1 MIARL
6 SRNLTPTHPLRF
18 GEFVALMAL
27 MSSTVAFSIDA
38 MLPALV
44 AIGDELSPLAPARG
58 QLIITSFVLG
68 LGVGTLVCGPVSD
81 AYGRKSVLLAGLAL
95 YILGALMA
103 AKSQSIEG
111 LLLARFVQGLGGS
124 APRVVA
130 TAMVRDLYEGRAMA
144 RVTSIIMT
152 LFVLVPA
159 LAPSMGA
166 GIIWLAG
173 WRAIF
178 LAFVVFGVVCGLW
191 LMLRQPESLPPDRR
205 RPLSVRAIASAVV
218 QIVTNPAVMVYVVA
232 LTFAFAPLFAW
243 LSNLPMIFDD
253 VYDRAATFPFWFAA
267 TALVAGAASIANAK
281 LVMRLGMARIAT
293 AAFFWQLCVS
303 ILFLGLMALDA
314 PEPWDFALF
323 FAFMCAAFFSI
334 GMTFGNLNALA
345 IQPLGHMAGIGASV
359 IMALSTVGSVLIA
372 IPISLAYDG
381 TPLPLIMGMVLCAGC
396 ALALMLLARRI
407 APASLRD

>member
-6 SRNLTPTHPLRF
+6 TPTRPLRF

-27 MSSTVAFSIDA
+27 MSSSVAFSIDA

-44 AIGDELSPLAPARG
+44 AIGQELAPLAPARG
-58 QLIITSFVLG
+58 QLIITFFVLG
-68 LGVGTLVCGPVSD
+68 LGVGTLICGPVSD
-81 AYGRKSVLLAGLAL
+81 AYGRKSVLLGGIAL
-95 YILGALMA
+95 YIAGAIWA
-103 AKSQSIEG
+103 AQTASLEG
-111 LLLARFVQGLGGS
+111 LLFARFLQGLGGA

-159 LAPSMGA
+159 LAPSLGA

-173 WRAIF
+173 WRMIF
-178 LAFVVFGVVCGLW
+178 GAFVVFGVICGLW
-191 LMLRQPESLPPDRR
+191 LMLRQPESLPPEKR
-205 RPLSVRAIASAVV
+205 RPLSIRAIASAVV
-218 QIVTNPAVMVYVVA
+218 EIVTNRAVMIYVLA
-232 LTFAFAPLFAW
+232 LTCAFAPLFAW

-267 TALVAGAASIANAK
+267 TALVAGTAGVANAR

-293 AAFFWQLCVS
+293 TAFFWQFAVS
-303 ILFLGLMALDA
+303 LVFIGLMQITIPA
-314 PEPWDFALF
+314 PWDFGLF
-323 FAFMCAAFFSI
+323 FAFMCTAFFSI

-345 IQPLGHMAGIGASV
+345 LQPLGHIAGIGASV
-359 IMALSTVGSVLIA
+359 VSALSTIGSVLIA

-381 TPLPLIMGMVLCAGC
+381 TPLPLIVGMALCSGC
-396 ALALMLLARRI
+396 ALGFMLLARRVV
-407 APASLRD
+407 PASAS

>member
-6 SRNLTPTHPLRF
+6 TPTRPLRF
-18 GEFVALMAL
+18 AEFVALMAL

-44 AIGDELSPLAPARG
+44 AIGQDMSPDAPAHG
-58 QLIITSFVLG
+58 QFIITFFVLG
-68 LGVGTLVCGPVSD
+68 MGVGTLICGPISD
-81 AYGRKSVLLAGLAL
+81 AYGRKSVLLGGLAL
-95 YILGALMA
+95 YIAGALLA
-103 AKSQSIEG
+103 TQAGTIEA
-111 LLLARFVQGLGGS
+111 LLAARFLQGLGGA
-124 APRVVA
+124 APRTVA

-166 GIIWLAG
+166 AIIWAAG

-178 LAFVVFGVVCGLW
+178 GAFVVFGLVCGLW
-191 LMLRQPESLPPDRR
+191 LMLRQPESLPPERR
-205 RPLSVRAIASAVV
+205 RPLSVRAIWSALVE
-218 QIVTNPAVMVYVVA
+218 IVTNPSVMVYVVA

-253 VYDRAATFPFWFAA
+253 VYDRSATFPFWFAA
-267 TALVAGAASIANAK
+267 TAIVAGTAGVANAR

-293 AAFFWQLCVS
+293 AAFFWQFAISL
-303 ILFLGLMALDA
+303 LFLGLMQVSL
-314 PEPWDFALF
+314 PEPWNFLLF
-323 FAFMCAAFFSI
+323 FAFMCTAFFSI

-345 IQPLGHMAGIGASV
+345 LQPLGHIAGMGASV
-359 IMALSTVGSVLIA
+359 VSALSTVGSVLIA
-372 IPISLAYDG
+372 IPISLAYNG
-381 TPLPLIMGMVLCAGC
+381 TPIPLIFGMALCSGG
-396 ALALMLLARRI
+396 ALCVMLLAKRI
-407 APASLRD
+407 APANAN

>member
-6 SRNLTPTHPLRF
+6 TPSRPLRF

-44 AIGDELSPLAPARG
+44 AIGQELSPAAPAQG
-58 QLIITSFVLG
+58 QLIITFFVLG
-68 LGVGTLVCGPVSD
+68 MGVGTLICGPISD

-95 YILGALMA
+95 YIAGALLAMKA
-103 AKSQSIEG
+103 NTIEA
-111 LLLARFVQGLGGS
+111 LLAARFVQGLGGA
-124 APRVVA
+124 APRTVA

-166 GIIWLAG
+166 GIIWVAG
-173 WRAIF
+173 WRTIF
-178 LAFVVFGVVCGLW
+178 FAFVVFGLVCGLW
-191 LMLRQPESLPPDRR
+191 LMLRQPESLPPERR
-205 RPLSVRAIASAVV
+205 RPLSARAIQAALVE
-218 QIVTNPAVMVYVVA
+218 IITNPAVMVYVVA

-267 TALVAGAASIANAK
+267 TALVAGLAGVANAR

-293 AAFFWQLCVS
+293 AAFFWQFAVS
-303 ILFLGLMALDA
+303 LLFLGLMQITL
-314 PEPWDFALF
+314 PEPWNFLLF
-323 FAFMCAAFFSI
+323 FAFMCTAFFSI

-345 IQPLGHMAGIGASV
+345 LQPLGHIAGIGASV
-359 IMALSTVGSVLIA
+359 ISALSTIGSVVIA
-372 IPISLAYDG
+372 VPISLAYDG
-381 TPLPLIMGMVLCAGC
+381 SPVPLIVGMALCSGC
-396 ALALMLLARRI
+396 ALGLMVLAKRI
-407 APASLRD
+407 APARAD

>member
-1 MIARL
+1 MITRL
-6 SRNLTPTHPLRF
+6 LQRLTPTRPLRF

-27 MSSTVAFSIDA
+27 MSSSVAFSIDA

-44 AIGDELSPLAPARG
+44 AIGNELSPLVPARG
-58 QLIITSFVLG
+58 QLIITSFILG
-68 LGVGTLVCGPVSD
+68 MGLGTLVCGPVSD
-81 AYGRKSVLLAGLAL
+81 AYGRKSVLIAGLAL
-95 YILGALMA
+95 YIVGALMA
-103 AKSQSIEG
+103 VKSQSIEG
-111 LLLARFVQGLGGS
+111 LLFARFVQGLGGA

-159 LAPSMGA
+159 LAPSVGA
-166 GIIWLAG
+166 GIIWLSG

-178 LAFVVFGVVCGLW
+178 LAFVAFGVICGLW
-191 LMLRQPESLPPDRR
+191 LMLRQPESLPLDRR
-205 RPLSVRAIASAVV
+205 RPLSIRAIGSAVV

-267 TALVAGAASIANAK
+267 TALVAGSASVLNAK
-281 LVMRLGMARIAT
+281 LVVRLGMERITT
-293 AAFFWQLCVS
+293 AAFFWQLCISV
-303 ILFLGLMALDA
+303 LFLGLLTLNVPA
-314 PEPWDFALF
+314 PWDFALF
-323 FAFMCAAFFSI
+323 FTFMCSAFFSI
-334 GMTFGNLNALA
+334 GMTFGNLNALSL
-345 IQPLGHMAGIGASV
+345 QPLGHMAGIGSSV
-359 IMALSTVGSVLIA
+359 ITALSTTGSVLIA

-381 TPLPLIMGMVLCAGC
+381 TPLPLILGMALCAAC
-396 ALALMLLARRI
+396 ALGLMLLAQRV
-407 APASLRD
+407 APASLS

>member
-1 MIARL
+1 MITR
-6 SRNLTPTHPLRF
+6 LTPTRPLRF

-44 AIGDELSPLAPARG
+44 AIGQELAPETPARG
-58 QLIITSFVLG
+58 QLIITFFVLG
-68 LGVGTLVCGPVSD
+68 MGMGTLICGPISD
-81 AYGRKSVLLAGLAL
+81 AYGRKSILLVGIAFYIAGALLAIQAGTIEAL
-95 YILGALMA
+95 IA
-103 AKSQSIEG
+103 
-111 LLLARFVQGLGGS
+111 ARFLQGLGGA
-124 APRVVA
+124 APRTVA

-144 RVTSIIMT
+144 CVTSIIMT

-166 GIIWLAG
+166 SIIWAAG

-178 LAFVVFGVVCGLW
+178 GAFVVFGLVCGLW

-205 RPLSVRAIASAVV
+205 RPLSPRAIWSALVE
-218 QIVTNPAVMVYVVA
+218 IVTNPTVMIYVAA

-243 LSNLPMIFDD
+243 LSNLPLIFDD

-267 TALVAGAASIANAK
+267 TALVAGTAGVANAR

-293 AAFFWQLCVS
+293 AAFFWQFAVS
-303 ILFLGLMALDA
+303 VAFLGLMQVSL
-314 PEPWDFALF
+314 PEPWDFMLF
-323 FAFMCAAFFSI
+323 FGFMCTAFFSI

-345 IQPLGHMAGIGASV
+345 LQPLGHIAGMGASV
-359 IMALSTVGSVLIA
+359 VSALSTIGSVLIA
-372 IPISLAYDG
+372 IPISLAYNG
-381 TPLPLIMGMVLCAGC
+381 TPIPLILGMALCSGC
-396 ALALMLLARRI
+396 ALVLMLAAKKVAQI
-407 APASLRD
+407 SAD